1 MKSKS
6 NILSGMA
13 VFVLED
19 ESLVLFN
26 LEDILLELGCRVV
39 GPAMRLEEA
48 DQFFDDACAAD
59 AAILAVNLSGK
70 QVFPLAERLA
80 ANGLPIVFATGY
92 GRSGLPETWQQT
104 PVLQKPYTSDQVAA
118 ALAEIR
124 GR

>member
-1 MKSKS
+1 M
-6 NILSGMA
+6 
-13 VFVLED
+13 
-19 ESLVLFN
+19 LFN

-48 DQFFDDACAAD
+48 DQLFEDACAAD
-59 AAILAVNLSGK
+59 AAILDVNLSGK

-80 ANGLPIVFATGY
+80 ARGLPIVFATGY
-92 GRSGLPETWQQT
+92 GRSGLPEIWQQN

>member
-6 NILSGMA
+6 NMLSGMA
-13 VFVLED
+13 VFV
-19 ESLVLFN
+19 
-26 LEDILLELGCRVV
+26 LELGCRVV

-48 DQFFDDACAAD
+48 DQLFEDACAAD
-59 AAILAVNLSGK
+59 AAILDVNLSGK
-70 QVFPLAERLA
+70 QFFPLAERLA
-80 ANGLPIVFATGY
+80 ARGLPIVFATGY
-92 GRSGLPETWQQT
+92 GRSGLPEIWQQN